1 MNLQGH
7 RYLLLFGLRLS
18 APLRKLA
25 GPGAEAEGELPV
37 GEVRVAGA
45 EGLFKMIHFLLMMS
59 TIRMIMVMMLVMILF
74 QLRMGSC
81 KMPLGGN

>member
-1 MNLQGH
+1 ML
-7 RYLLLFGLRLS
+7 
-18 APLRKLA
+18 PLRKLA
-25 GPGAEAEGELPV
+25 GAGAKEGELPV

-59 TIRMIMVMMLVMILF
+59 RIRVIVVMVLVMILF
-74 QLRMGSC
+74 QLRTGFC